1 MYRAVRVLPLGKENL
16 GIKFTRE
23 FCSVT
28 KNYFENLVRALETGL
43 KDVGT
48 SNNQATCSKGS
59 SSKSLGNKSKSG
71 KIKAVAGSSSGSGA
85 PSRSFDD
92 GNLWSCD
99 RCTYAN
105 PSIESMQALKT
116 YSPSEISLH
125 TTKKDCWLSIHGKVQ
140 NFFCFLL
147 YLIVVAACSLIRKT
161 A

>member
-1 MYRAVRVLPLGKENL
+1 MFYNLQSRQKALADLHSMQTEKSPLGRSAYRSAAGL
-16 GIKFTRE
+16 HLLLLALSYI
-23 FCSVT
+23 SVT

-105 PSIESMQALKT
+105 PRS
-116 YSPSEISLH
+116 
-125 TTKKDCWLSIHGKVQ
+125 TTTCQMCEHHK
-140 NFFCFLL
+140 
-147 YLIVVAACSLIRKT
+147 
-161 A
+161 